1 MSVRKRIT
9 GVAMAVVMTM
19 GLMTGAVAQTQ
30 DGLVNVSIGDV
41 TILEDVDIDV
51 AANVVAN
58 ICANADVDA
67 QLIVDTVNNDGTF
80 ECRAGNNGR
89 IVAITD

>member
-19 GLMTGAVAQTQ
+19 GLMTGAVAQPQ
-30 DGLVNVSIGDV
+30 DGLVNVSVGDV

-51 AANVVAN
+51 AATVVAN
-58 ICANADVDA
+58 ICANADVTA
-67 QLIVDTVNNDGTF
+67 AVIVETVNEDGVFT
-80 ECRAGNNGR
+80 CRAGNRGR
-89 IVAITD
+89 IFSITD